1 MTFLIQ
7 QYLHMTTEAREEKAC
22 HRGFCI
28 IIVIFRQ
35 DQFTQPTRQF
45 TNVFSQYPV
54 LPKIPANNNQT
65 ETSDRKSVTDNQQ
78 QHQQQQQQQQQ
89 QQPQQQ
95 QPVTDNEDAFLPK
108 DPILLTDY
116 EEERLA
122 EQIRT
127 QLGGDAVVDKLK
139 LLYQQLAAYDPDTT
153 YYVHY
158 SIVRSV
164 AYQLGVKLFNSF

>member
-1 MTFLIQ
+1 M
-7 QYLHMTTEAREEKAC
+7 
-22 HRGFCI
+22 
-28 IIVIFRQ
+28 
-35 DQFTQPTRQF
+35 
-45 TNVFSQYPV
+45 FSQYPV

-65 ETSDRKSVTDNQQ
+65 ETSGRKSVTDNQQ
-78 QHQQQQQQQQQ
+78 QQQQPQQQQQQQQQ

-95 QPVTDNEDAFLPK
+95 QPTMDNEVGFLPK

-164 AYQLGVKLFNSF
+164 AYQLGVKFFGSF

>member
-1 MTFLIQ
+1 
-7 QYLHMTTEAREEKAC
+7 
-22 HRGFCI
+22 
-28 IIVIFRQ
+28 
-35 DQFTQPTRQF
+35 
-45 TNVFSQYPV
+45 VFSQYPV

-65 ETSDRKSVTDNQQ
+65 ETSGRKSVTDN
-78 QHQQQQQQQQQ
+78 QQQQQQ

-95 QPVTDNEDAFLPK
+95 QPTMDNEDGFLPK

-127 QLGGDAVVDKLK
+127 QLGGDAAVDKLK

-164 AYQLGVKLFNSF
+164 AYQLGVKFFNSFFNIN